1 MKFKKDY
8 TYFSIFNT
16 VLKEKNIKMVL
27 DDNLGFVIRYWSFKT
42 PKLMKT
48 KVLGILVENKY
59 KNDV

>member
-48 KVLGILVENKY
+48 KVLGILV
-59 KNDV
+59 